1 MRELSRRGFDPAT
14 STRVIK
20 TRLIQKNPRVNN
32 QIKLSQ
38 IRLID
43 ENGQNLG
50 IVETDKALEIARE
63 KGLDLIEIAPN
74 VRPPVCRIMD
84 YGKYQYQKSREERQQ
99 KTKQKKIEIKG
110 VRISLRTGQHDLEV
124 KVKQANKFLDR
135 GHKVKIEMILR
146 GREKAL
152 LAIAKEKLNKFIELI
167 SPDIE
172 IEKEAE
178 RQPRGLSVMV
188 IKPHAKTSRESN
200 LHTEQ
205 TGSAQNKQNE

>member
-84 YGKYQYQKSREERQQ
+84 YGKYQYQKSREERQK

-205 TGSAQNKQNE
+205 TGSAQSKQNE

>member
-1 MRELSRRGFDPAT
+1 LRELSRRGFDPAT

-124 KVKQANKFLDR
+124 KAKQANKFLDR

-205 TGSAQNKQNE
+205 TGSAQSKQNE